1 MASYKTVQRELERF
15 LNQTDWED
23 GHVMAIYGEWGIG
36 KTHICRQ
43 FLTPPEQEKITW
55 CESVSRFFNC
65 SWSNLRSLWKNKVR
79 IIKAIWNSKHKT
91 CSITLFSPDNHKDK
105 KVYVSLFGLE
115 TINDVKRSLCFGGSD
130 LTNIGK
136 LVSVKLPSWKGV
148 SVSADV
154 LTTIAFSKIYKK
166 TIFLDDLERLK
177 DDKDLNRD
185 LLGLIS
191 TLKEKHKCRI
201 ILVLNPLKL
210 GEKENVFLEYKEKI
224 IDSHITLSPSH
235 EEVSAILFPV
245 KHTDE
250 ADNVNKLE
258 EYCNAL
264 RIKNLRTIKKI
275 LYRYK
280 MLAPYLDCKL
290 EHYDKVEHLV
300 YSHLVF
306 YSDKEDKPEY
316 KAISSENNSTKTEE
330 PQKSIKRKVSL
341 DSLNPESVG
350 FPRVKP
356 LSKTIIFLIEKGY
369 INEEN
374 IRMALKETLELFEQE
389 TKSAS
394 FHAAWEDKFHGSF
407 DQNDDEVL
415 QTIQKTAIDNIENL
429 STGDMDNVIGLLDE
443 YSENYQREID
453 ELLLEFFRKNKDNQ
467 HLISDIR
474 GRYLW
479 PEVKNKTFMEA
490 LDNFAE
496 EAYQAINAEKSLK
509 DVLLNMQKGSWSL
522 EDEQYLSDVTVD
534 EYYELF
540 KNTNGQDLKH
550 INRILMQFMNIVNGK
565 QAQKRIEENVKEA
578 LLKIGKES
586 PLNRHRIA
594 KYGFSINDKT
604 EK

>member
-43 FLTPPEQEKITW
+43 FLATPEQEKITW

-79 IIKAIWNSKHKT
+79 IIKAIWNSKHKI
-91 CSITLFSPDNHKDK
+91 CSITLSSLDNHKDK

-115 TINDVKRSLCFGGSD
+115 TINEVKRSLCFGGSD

-136 LVSVKLPSWKGV
+136 LVSVKWPSWRGV

-210 GEKENVFLEYKEKI
+210 GEKENGFLEYKEKI
-224 IDSHITLSPSH
+224 IDSHITLSPSPL
-235 EEVSAILFPV
+235 EVSNILV
-245 KHTDE
+245 QKYDIKNI
-250 ADNVNKLE
+250 DKIQD
-258 EYCNAL
+258 YCIAL
-264 RIKNLRTIKKI
+264 KIKNLRTIKKI
-275 LYRYK
+275 IYRYE
-280 MLAPYLDCKL
+280 MLVPYLDCKL
-290 EHYDKVEHLV
+290 EHYDKIEHLV

-306 YSDKEDKPEY
+306 YSNKEDKPEY
-316 KAISSENNSTKTEE
+316 KTISSENYSTKTEE
-330 PQKSIKRKVSL
+330 PAKKIKQKVSL
-341 DSLNPESVG
+341 GSLNPESVG
-350 FPRVKP
+350 FPKVTP
-356 LSKTIIFLIEKGY
+356 LSKTIIFLIDKGY

-374 IRMALKETLELFEQE
+374 ITIALQETQDLFERE
-389 TKSAS
+389 EKSAG

-407 DQNDDEVL
+407 NLDDDEVL
-415 QTIQKTAIDNIENL
+415 QELYTTAIDNVENL
-429 STGDMDNVIGLLDE
+429 GTNSIDNVIGLLEE
-443 YSENYQREID
+443 YPEKYSKEIKALLAKFFEN
-453 ELLLEFFRKNKDNQ
+453 NKDNED
-467 HLISDIR
+467 LIEDIR
-474 GRYLW
+474 RHSIW
-479 PEVKNKTFMEA
+479 PEIKSKTFLEA
-490 LDNFAE
+490 LNKFAKD
-496 EAYQAINAEKSLK
+496 AYLAINAEKSLI
-509 DVLLNMQKGSWSL
+509 DVLLKMKKGSWSL
-522 EDEQYLSDVTVD
+522 ENEQYLSNIEPD
-534 EYYELF
+534 EYYDLF
-540 KNTNGQDLKH
+540 KNTKGKDLKH
-550 INRILMQFMNIVNGK
+550 IGYILMQFMNIVNAK
-565 QAQKRIEENVKEA
+565 ETQKRIEENVKEA

-594 KYGFSINDKT
+594 KYGLSISDEI